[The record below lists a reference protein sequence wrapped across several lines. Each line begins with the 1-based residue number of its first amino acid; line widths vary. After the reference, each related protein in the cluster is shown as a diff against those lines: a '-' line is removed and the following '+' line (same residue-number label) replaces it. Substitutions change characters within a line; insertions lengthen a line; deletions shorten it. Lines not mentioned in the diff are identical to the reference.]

1 MTDGWIEWKGGEC
14 PIEPETIVETHYR
27 NGDCDDARP
36 AHRFGWDHWGG
47 DEMGAWDIIAY
58 RVIDPTTPS
67 VDRGPVSV
75 EPMTDE
81 HLRRVRLLVEMR
93 LEEGRPDQRLSL
105 SAGPFA
111 RLLRRLD
118 AAESRALPAPRRY
131 TGGPLEDGLY
141 LWRRPGWTPGI
152 WKSVEARGAQ
162 FVPEMMSWGPSEM
175 AASGDP
181 FWLIGP
187 IPIPGLPEEE
197 AANG

>member
-1 MTDGWIEWKGGEC
+1 MTAI
-14 PIEPETIVETHYR
+14 PT
-27 NGDCDDARP
+27 P
-36 AHRFGWDHWGG
+36 A
-47 DEMGAWDIIAY
+47 A
-58 RVIDPTTPS
+58 
-67 VDRGPVSV
+67 V
-75 EPMTDE
+75 EPMLDID
-81 HLRRVRLLVEMR
+81 
-93 LEEGRPDQRLSL
+93 P
-105 SAGPFA
+105 A
-111 RLLRRLD
+111 RLAEIREEYTGYKRRIPL
-118 AAESRALPAPRRY
+118 ARVVGTPTVGEFQSLLSMASRALPAPRRY

-187 IPIPGLPEEE
+187 IPIPDLPEEE